1 MIRDLQQAVK
11 TAVLVL
17 VASALIPASA
27 FAQAEKKVDVT
38 GKWIFT
44 VTTDAGSGT
53 PAVTLK
59 QQGDSLTGHYS
70 SQIFGE
76 VPFKGTIKDGKI
88 VFSFASSVQ
97 GTNVNVTYSGTV
109 EGADAMKGSVDFG
122 GLGGG
127 TFTAKRQ

>member
-1 MIRDLQQAVK
+1 MLRILRRAARTVVFALA
-11 TAVLVL
+11 
-17 VASALIPASA
+17 ASALLPASA
-27 FAQAEKKVDVT
+27 LGQADKKVDVT
-38 GKWIFT
+38 GKWTFT

-53 PAVTLK
+53 PTVTLK

-88 VFSFASSVQ
+88 TFSFASSVQ
-97 GTNVNVTYSGTV
+97 GTNVSVTYAGTV
-109 EGADAMKGSVDFG
+109 ESADAMKGTVDFG
-122 GLGGG
+122 SVGGG

>member
-1 MIRDLQQAVK
+1 MIRDLQLAVK
-11 TAVLVL
+11 TAVFVL

-27 FAQAEKKVDVT
+27 FAQAEKRVDVT